1 MRKKGSGIAL
11 AMNVCVNPSVDLG
24 KGNSE
29 MKQGTIVTLAI
40 VNILLQFV
48 DGLASYHILSAGV
61 PEENPLVANYIAHW
75 GIFGGLVYSKAIGCI
90 LVILIFMLRKRV
102 EAVVVHGLTIMA
114 YVYSVL
120 AVLLIMKMVVL
131 FA

>member
-1 MRKKGSGIAL
+1 
-11 AMNVCVNPSVDLG
+11 
-24 KGNSE
+24 

-40 VNILLQFV
+40 LNILLQIV

-61 PEENPLVANYIAHW
+61 PEENPLVATYIAQW
-75 GIFGGLVYSKAIGCI
+75 GVFGGLLYSKAIGCI

-131 FA
+131 IA

>member
-1 MRKKGSGIAL
+1 
-11 AMNVCVNPSVDLG
+11 MNVCVNPNVDLG
-24 KGNSE
+24 KGSSE

-61 PEENPLVANYIAHW
+61 PEENPLVATYIAHW
-75 GIFGGLVYSKAIGCI
+75 GVFGGLLYSKAIGCV

-114 YVYSVL
+114 CVYSVL